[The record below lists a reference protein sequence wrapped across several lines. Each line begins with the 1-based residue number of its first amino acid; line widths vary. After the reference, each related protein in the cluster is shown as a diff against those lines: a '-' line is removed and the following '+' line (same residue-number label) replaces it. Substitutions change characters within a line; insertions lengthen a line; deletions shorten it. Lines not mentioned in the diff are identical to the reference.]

1 MDEKK
6 VKDSIDEI
14 SLSEDA
20 RNRIIQNCAIIVE
33 AENEGEVT
41 EYTYSK
47 ANTLSHRFA
56 GLAIGAA
63 ACAIIVGGTG
73 AAVKM
78 MNKPSADSVVES
90 QTVSSSHSVAETTET
105 LEPPETFENLKPEII
120 ELTRSTRDVGKFLEA
135 ACNKF
140 GVGFIEK
147 DYVPYNITPREITE
161 KYGFSVFKYGEFD
174 QAYLFYRGDVRGIG
188 KSAGGYGISSM
199 AVADING
206 DKYPE
211 IYYNESHG
219 FGLYLSGVSYIDLN
233 GAYEPVK
240 LCHSSD
246 GFEFLFSVEGDTL
259 NVFGGSVSNAGE
271 NSAYEYTLDKKLGEL
286 GLNENGEIVLH
297 SNDNYKLNL
306 FIEHRPKLYD
316 NYSVLRNSAVLNG
329 TEYTLSEDNYRDID
343 ETLVE
348 QSNNY
353 TLSEPPYG
361 YNLKDSVVRPAEPY
375 ITLSDSLTMLHFYEI
390 EGVHYI
396 NIVGILSSK
405 TQNYW
410 FTLPEGSDV
419 PDRIKEII
427 TQGQEYSNDTVFG
440 KGFPK
445 FAEIYHQFPDVE
457 IKCVSAVPNLTMSD
471 FVAIDSIIESYGSGI
486 MPTEP
491 VKFPDGVSPR
501 ESLSFITDYYEIWFY
516 DIIGED
522 DVIKTVIKKD
532 GNNTEKWFR
541 VYYEE
546 ENEIDLID
554 RLVSVIINTNE
565 DAEYASINI
574 TPLILS
580 DFSVKYLD
588 KEQKTNEIPMDDDS
602 RTGIR
607 NTIMSECRFTR
618 IIEDEFMPQ
627 DDVEVYT
634 LWCDGEVIELSRS
647 GKARYTTK
655 EGRVYHYTYE
665 SKCDDLVAELLSYK
679 SQQ

>member
-63 ACAIIVGGTG
+63 ACAIIVCGTG

-120 ELTRSTRDVGKFLEA
+120 ELTRSPRDVGKFLEA

-147 DYVPYNITPREITE
+147 DYVPYNITPKEITE

-188 KSAGGYGISSM
+188 ESAGGYGISSM

-219 FGLYLSGVSYIDLN
+219 FGSYLSGVSYIDLN
-233 GAYEPVK
+233 GANEPDV
-240 LCHSSD
+240 LCRSIN
-246 GFEFLFSVEGDTL
+246 GLEFLFSVEGDTL
-259 NVFGGSVSNAGE
+259 NVFGGSVSKAGE
-271 NSAYEYTLDKKLGEL
+271 NSDYEYTYHNLFGQIRKYK
-286 GLNENGEIVLH
+286 NGEILIYRNE
-297 SNDNYKLNL
+297 NDKQNL
-306 FIEHRPKLYD
+306 FAEYKPDFYK
-316 NYSVLRNSAVLNG
+316 NNSVIRNSAALNG
-329 TEYTLSEDNYRDID
+329 KKYTLSEEDYREID
-343 ETLVE
+343 EILVE
-348 QSNNY
+348 QSNNH
-353 TLSEPPYG
+353 TLAEAPRG
-361 YNLKDSVVRPAEPY
+361 YHIKDSVIRPSEPY
-375 ITLSDSLTMLHFYEI
+375 ITLSDGAKSLCFYEI

-396 NIVGILSSK
+396 NIVELITPNML
-405 TQNYW
+405 NYW
-410 FTLPEGSDV
+410 FILPEESDV

-427 TQGQEYSNDTVFG
+427 TQGQEYSEGNVFG
-440 KGFPK
+440 KDFPK

-457 IKCVSAVPNLTMSD
+457 IKCVSAVPNLTMTD

-607 NTIMSECRFTR
+607 NTITSECRFTR
-618 IIEDEFMPQ
+618 IIEAEFMPQ

-665 SKCDDLVAELLSYK
+665 STCDDLVAELLSYK